1 MPLDTIKRKNLQV
14 TVWAHDA
21 LQENQFWGGVE
32 VKLADLDLKEEIISW
47 YPLKSL
53 PRS

>member
-1 MPLDTIKRKNLQV
+1 MPLETIKRKLLQV
-14 TVWAHDA
+14 TVWSHDS

-32 VKLADLDLKEEIISW
+32 VSLADLDLKEEIVGW
-47 YPLKSL
+47 YPLKLL